1 MNLSLIN
8 GAAFDAMTPWLPAID
23 AIIKSTALLAL
34 TAVASLLLRRASAA
48 TRHMVWTL
56 GLLGALVLPV
66 VSLAVPRWQV
76 PVVKVAGSEPAL
88 GAGRSALDNP
98 APNAVEMIQ
107 PHAAPAN
114 AGVSSS
120 ALAANTGSAT
130 EIQTPAPNAQRPAR
144 SAERP
149 APNAQRPTPA
159 AQRAASAPGATAA
172 RPVPLSWQ
180 SAVLTVW
187 AAGAI
192 AILVRLTVGLLAVQW
207 LSRRTERVTDAPWL
221 PLAQRLAAA
230 VGVPSSLTFLRSPRA
245 TMPMAWGILRPS
257 VLMPEDADEWP
268 ADRLRIVLLHELA
281 HVKRRDC
288 LTHALAQI
296 ACAAYWFNPLVWI
309 AARHLRAERERAC
322 DDLVLAA
329 GTRGSDYAAQLIE
342 VARVMRSGRFPALL
356 TGATLAMA
364 HRSQLEGR
372 LIAILDPRVPRS
384 GISRLRT
391 ISTTALVA
399 CALIPLASLQPWAY
413 AELKQP
419 IERQPLPQTAPA
431 PAPAP
436 SPHSAIPQPTP
447 RPVVSESGAST
458 RALEATPGIDV
469 KLQDVVQGALQ
480 GAAQGAIQGI
490 QAAIENAPNREQG
503 EQGEQRR
510 TASKADPRTVAALT
524 AALKDP
530 DREVRETAMHALVQL
545 RDPSIFEPLVQALKD
560 ASPDVRERAARGLGD
575 LRDAR
580 AVAPLTAAL
589 KDENASVR
597 EGAVFS
603 LGQLRAQN
611 SAAAI
616 TQALQDQSPS
626 VREQAAFALGQLRE
640 AQAVDPLIQALK
652 DTNASVR
659 EQAAFALGQLRD
671 KRAVPGLTTALTDSS
686 PSVREQAVF
695 ALGQLRDPAAVD
707 ALIIAMRDAKA
718 DVRQQAAFALGQ
730 IRDAKAVDA
739 LIPALKDTDA
749 EVRGQAVFALGQ
761 LRDRRA
767 VDALMA
773 AIKDSSAEVRGQ
785 VAFALGQLRDPRAI
799 DALTAALKD
808 TSSEVRQQAAFALG
822 QLAR

>member
-1 MNLSLIN
+1 MILSLIN
-8 GAAFDAMTPWLPAID
+8 GAAFDAITPWLPAID
-23 AIIKSTALLAL
+23 AILKSTALLAL
-34 TAVASLLLRRASAA
+34 TALASLLLRRASAA
-48 TRHMVWTL
+48 TRHMIWTL
-56 GLLGALVLPV
+56 GLLGALVLPLL
-66 VSLAVPRWQV
+66 SLAVPRWQV
-76 PVVKVAGSEPAL
+76 PLVSVSTSEAGL
-88 GAGRSALDNP
+88 GAREFGSSAVESSASNTRFDATRNQTTTAKPLPSNLDARASASP
-98 APNAVEMIQ
+98 APEL
-107 PHAAPAN
+107 P
-114 AGVSSS
+114 SS
-120 ALAANTGSAT
+120 
-130 EIQTPAPNAQRPAR
+130 
-144 SAERP
+144 
-149 APNAQRPTPA
+149 
-159 AQRAASAPGATAA
+159 RAAF
-172 RPVPLSWQ
+172 SWQ
-180 SAVLTVW
+180 SLVL
-187 AAGAI
+187 AI
-192 AILVRLTVGLLAVQW
+192 WVLGVLAILGRLAVGLLAVQW
-207 LSRRTERVTDAPWL
+207 LSRRTDRVTDAPWL

-257 VLMPEDADEWP
+257 VLMPEDADGWP
-268 ADRLRIVLLHELA
+268 AERLRIVLLHELA

-309 AARHLRAERERAC
+309 AARRLRTERERAC

-342 VARVMRSGRFPALL
+342 VARVMRSGRFPVLL

-419 IERQPLPQTAPA
+419 IERQPLPHAASTPVQMPTPQPAVQQPA
-431 PAPAP
+431 PQP
-436 SPHSAIPQPTP
+436 SPQPVASAAA
-447 RPVVSESGAST
+447 ASN
-458 RALEATPGIDV
+458 AVAQNLGQIAVEAV
-469 KLQDVVQGALQ
+469 AQGVLQ

-490 QAAIENAPNREQG
+490 QAAIENASQREQG
-503 EQGEQRR
+503 EREQGEHGEQGR
-510 TASKADPRTVAALT
+510 AKADPRTVAALT

-580 AVAPLTAAL
+580 AIAPLTAAL

-597 EGAVFS
+597 EGVVFS
-603 LGQLRAQN
+603 LGQLRAQS

-616 TQALQDQSPS
+616 AQALQDQSPS
-626 VREQAAFALGQLRE
+626 VREQAAFALGQIRE
-640 AQAVDPLIQALK
+640 AQAVDPLIHALK
-652 DTNASVR
+652 DTSASVR

-671 KRAVPGLTTALTDSS
+671 KRAVPGLTTALSDTSA
-686 PSVREQAVF
+686 SVREQAVF

-707 ALIIAMRDAKA
+707 ALITAMRDAKA

-730 IRDAKAVDA
+730 IRDARAVDA
-739 LIPALKDTDA
+739 LIPALKDTDP

-767 VDALMA
+767 VDALIA

-785 VAFALGQLRDPRAI
+785 VAFALGQLRDARAI

-808 TSSEVRQQAAFALG
+808 SSSEVRQQAAFALG